1 MKTANFTFFVAS
13 FICLTTAAK
22 AADRNLT
29 FGVIAK
35 SNNNPVFQVVRVSAE
50 AEARKLTAETGVQV
64 KIDWRTPTEEDPQ
77 KQAEAI
83 EQLVN
88 IGASG
93 IAVSCSDANKLRLA
107 GGLCSQAGCYSLT
120 TL

>member
-1 MKTANFTFFVAS
+1 MKTANFTLFVAS
-13 FICLTTAAK
+13 FICLTNAAE
-22 AADRNLT
+22 AADHDLT

-35 SNNNPVFQVVRVSAE
+35 SNNNPVFQVVKVSAE
-50 AEARKLTAETGVQV
+50 AEARKLTAEKGVQV

-88 IGASG
+88 IGAS
-93 IAVSCSDANKLRLA
+93 VRLA
-107 GGLCSQAGCYSLT
+107 TSASRSCAT
-120 TL
+120 WRKP

>member
-50 AEARKLTAETGVQV
+50 AEDKR
-64 KIDWRTPTEEDPQ
+64 I
-77 KQAEAI
+77 EASPKSLG
-83 EQLVN
+83 EKTN
-88 IGASG
+88 RRNRGAS
-93 IAVSCSDANKLRLA
+93 
-107 GGLCSQAGCYSLT
+107 
-120 TL
+120 